1 MTFYNLL
8 AKLEQENRAGVLCTI
23 IRSQGSTPRH
33 STSKMLVYSD
43 GSIAGT
49 VGGGEMEHRVVQEAL
64 QSLQEGK
71 PRLLSYNMTDPSRG
85 DPGVCGGQVEIF
97 VEPIMPKPNL
107 LLIGSGHVGKSVA
120 HLADWLGFHVIV
132 SDDRREFC
140 SPDAIPEG
148 KAFFPV
154 SPSELLDQIEITPWT
169 YVVMT
174 TRGVTVDL
182 GYLPGLLGSPA
193 AYIGVIG
200 SRRRWQTTRKEL
212 IAQGIPPEKIDWIHS
227 PIGLE
232 LNAETPNE
240 IAVSIMAEILMI
252 HLGGSGKTM
261 KMDHAI
267 ASGDSGNNG

>member
-1 MTFYNLL
+1 MSFYHLL
-8 AKLEQENRAGVLCTI
+8 AKLEQENQAGVLCTI
-23 IRSQGSTPRH
+23 ILSQGSTPRH
-33 STSKMLVYSD
+33 STSKMIVYPD

-49 VGGGEMEHRVVQEAL
+49 VGGGEMEHRVISEAL
-64 QSLQEGK
+64 QALQEAK
-71 PRLLSYNMTDPSRG
+71 PRLLSYNMTDPARG

-107 LLIGSGHVGKSVA
+107 LLIGSGHVGRSVA

-132 SDDRREFC
+132 SDDRPEFC
-140 SPDAIPEG
+140 SPDVIPEG

-154 SPSELLDQIEITPWT
+154 APSELLDQLKITPWT

-182 GYLPGLLGSPA
+182 QYLPALIDSPA

-200 SRRRWQTTRKEL
+200 SRRRWQTTRQEL
-212 IAQGIPPEKIDWIHS
+212 ITQGIPPEKIDRIHS

-232 LNAETPNE
+232 LKAETPNE

-261 KMDHAI
+261 KMDHKT
-267 ASGDSGNNG
+267 ASSE